1 LKNDKL
7 NAMQHTLKNKLLQL
21 LILFLL
27 LLTFNLLLFP
37 SFEYSYAGEK
47 LRIPDIRFAYSPDEI
62 NLLFN
67 QLGATGRM
75 LYTFQTAVVD
85 MIYPLVYSLFLFMLF
100 GVANSN
106 KKQTKMIK
114 AIRLM
119 PFGIAL
125 FDYLE
130 NFNSL
135 QMLSDFPE
143 ITAFSVATGS
153 LFTSIKW
160 ILVVFTVLILLAIAV
175 DLLLKY
181 VRKRL
186 NMLN

>member
-7 NAMQHTLKNKLLQL
+7 NAMQHTLKNKLFQL

-47 LRIPDIRFAYSPDEI
+47 LRIPDIRFSYSPDEI
-62 NLLFN
+62 KLLFN

-75 LYTFQTAVVD
+75 LYIFQTAVVD

-160 ILVVFTVLILLAIAV
+160 ILVALTGLFLLAIAV
-175 DLLLKY
+175 ELLLKY